1 MAPSPVSP
9 RRAPPRASTAPW
21 FALLFGLALLGRPLA
36 AQAPSAGPDIASRD
50 AASLA
55 AYDKEA
61 ADAQAR
67 GATHLSVTTGLAARA
82 VGIRLARRSLSGLV
96 CRPSRASSRYS
107 LPRSCSPTSTRPGL
121 RRTAALVVAR
131 CQILQK
137 YGLKGI
143 WNSDEPQELP
153 EAFFQAHPELRGPRV
168 DQPNRARVA
177 RFAPSVDEP
186 ETLRLYRD
194 ALKAMW
200 SKCPEIDTF
209 TFLTT
214 RFGLRLRLGSRP
226 LPGHQRQHQMEG
238 PADGAAGRRLHGSI
252 SRPPPT
258 NSISRSR

>member
-1 MAPSPVSP
+1 MSRSHLHAAGRWIRLPSGRFWSEIGFPAPLP
-9 RRAPPRASTAPW
+9 RPPAPAAGFLPQPWRPDCVFLSHGPIPRFPW
-21 FALLFGLALLGRPLA
+21 SCSVAGVDRPLVCSSLGLALLSRPLA

-50 AASLA
+50 AAGLA

-67 GATHLSVTTGLAARA
+67 GATHLSVTTGLPPALWEFDSPGDPYPAWYVA
-82 VGIRLARRSLSGLV
+82 QQSFLKIFTPKELQPYVDQAW
-96 CRPSRASSRYS
+96 AS
-107 LPRSCSPTSTRPGL
+107 
-121 RRTAALVVAR
+121 RTAALVVAR

-168 DQPNRARVA
+168 DQPNRARVP

-194 ALKAMW
+194 ALQA
-200 SKCPEIDTF
+200 S
-209 TFLTT
+209 
-214 RFGLRLRLGSRP
+214 
-226 LPGHQRQHQMEG
+226 
-238 PADGAAGRRLHGSI
+238 GRSA
-252 SRPPPT
+252 P
-258 NSISRSR
+258 RSTPSPS